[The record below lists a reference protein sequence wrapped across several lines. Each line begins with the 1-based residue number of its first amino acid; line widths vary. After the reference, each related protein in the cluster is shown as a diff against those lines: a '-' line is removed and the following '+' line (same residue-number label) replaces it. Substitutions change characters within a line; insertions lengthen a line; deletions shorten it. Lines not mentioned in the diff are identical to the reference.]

1 MPLLLFYLYRI
12 HNNVRVLKNFCFF
25 CFLSYVKRR
34 KLEGVHAWMRTE
46 WILPQFWSIFDCV
59 LCADYT
65 RFYNYTHFHR
75 LSPFGRFSSFII
87 TSITNESWNILYHAL
102 FKNTYNNQI
111 PSNSIFDYRY
121 TTYDD
126 AFWQK
131 VFLCLCYVVEKVFCM
146 PWHLFTHRLQKNFPT
161 KC

>member
-1 MPLLLFYLYRI
+1 MLECALNEFY
-12 HNNVRVLKNFCFF
+12 HNFEAF
-25 CFLSYVKRR
+25 
-34 KLEGVHAWMRTE
+34 
-46 WILPQFWSIFDCV
+46 SIVCCV
-59 LCADYT
+59 LIT
-65 RFYNYTHFHR
+65 RDFTITHIFIGCHR
-75 LSPFGRFSSFII
+75 LEDFSSFII
-87 TSITNESWNILYHAL
+87 TSITNEQLGSYSWNILYHAL

-131 VFLCLCYVVEKVFCM
+131 VFLCLCYVVEKLFCM